1 MDDKEFPELF
11 TRLGYRDVG
20 AVKNAAGSMV
30 TKLQEVPANVAATGL
45 REQYAKND
53 LGNLIAD
60 VNYAL
65 KRLVKGM
72 NSENHAVKKGFF
84 LALVEVLK
92 AFHAN
97 VDEKRLITYIV
108 RESKITASMKPQ
120 EANAAQS
127 ASKRARC
134 AHLGSR
140 LGPAGGGC
148 LPLDC
153 LRLCC

>member
-45 REQYAKND
+45 RERYAKND

-120 EANAAQS
+120 EANAAAMGRFLSLS
-127 ASKRARC
+127 A
-134 AHLGSR
+134 LIEVR
-140 LGPAGGGC
+140 LLSDELIGA
-148 LPLDC
+148 LADLYKS
-153 LRLCC
+153 